1 MGPIGKRL
9 FFAALIVTLGG
20 CATKAPVPPEGGAAP
35 GESGAA
41 AGAATGAGAEG
52 AGVQATPIGE
62 GGPIPLAALDD
73 PESPLSKRVILFAF
87 DSAQVAPEYLSIIE
101 AHGNFIAQY
110 PAARVR
116 LEGHTDEQ
124 GSREYNIALGDR
136 RAQSVRRLLLFQ
148 GAAQDQI
155 ETISYGE
162 ERPVAFGH
170 DEAAYAQNR
179 RVEIVYE
186 GQ

>member
-1 MGPIGKRL
+1 MGPIGKRIFL
-9 FFAALIVTLGG
+9 ATLVVALGG
-20 CATKAPVPPEGGAAP
+20 CATQAPVPPEEGAAP
-35 GESGAA
+35 GG
-41 AGAATGAGAEG
+41 AGAAPGAEG
-52 AGVQATPIGE
+52 TGVQATPIGE
-62 GGPIPLAALDD
+62 GGAIPLEALDD
-73 PESPLSKRVILFAF
+73 PESPLSKRVILFEF
-87 DSAQVAPEYLSIIE
+87 DSAQVPTEYLTIIE
-101 AHGNFIAQY
+101 AHGSFIAQY
-110 PAARVR
+110 PEVHVR
-116 LEGHTDEQ
+116 LEGHADER
-124 GSREYNIALGDR
+124 GSREYNIGLGDR

>member
-1 MGPIGKRL
+1 MGPIGKRIFL
-9 FFAALIVTLGG
+9 AILIVTLGG

-35 GESGAA
+35 GE
-41 AGAATGAGAEG
+41 AGAAPGAGPGAEG
-52 AGVQATPIGE
+52 EGAQATPIGE
-62 GGPIPLAALDD
+62 GGPIPLAALED
-73 PESPLSKRVILFAF
+73 PESPLSKRVILFEF

-110 PAARVR
+110 PQAHVR
-116 LEGHTDEQ
+116 LEGHADER
-124 GSREYNIALGDR
+124 GSREYNIGLGDR

-179 RVEIVYE
+179 RVEIIYE
-186 GQ
+186 GP